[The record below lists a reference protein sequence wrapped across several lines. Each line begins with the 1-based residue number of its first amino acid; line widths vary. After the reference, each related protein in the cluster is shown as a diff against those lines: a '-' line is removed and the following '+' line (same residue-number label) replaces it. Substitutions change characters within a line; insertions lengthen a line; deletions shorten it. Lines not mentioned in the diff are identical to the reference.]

1 MKRYYVLSLS
11 LILVAV
17 LILWIGPL
25 NLLKEIGSANWLLLL
40 LAVIIH
46 LLGVGLRAFR
56 WGFII
61 NKPWDFKNNFVVKT
75 IGLFAGN
82 FSPVR
87 SAGEPVTA
95 LAGKKINEIEVSE
108 GLSAGL
114 TERFFDLV
122 IVGIFLIA
130 SSFLIPKIRFLSIIG
145 AILSLGMVALIYVVN
160 WRENSSI
167 MIYKKIHP
175 FLEKLPIKAEVIDNF
190 YNKAIKGLQG
200 MVEYTRSFTSFKN
213 MSIMIFLSIS
223 CWLIEC
229 LRLLVVFYAFDVEI
243 SLVSVIIIFLL
254 ANFIGV
260 VSALPGGIGSIELS
274 MTGLFVL
281 FGVSGDLAG
290 IIALT
295 DRLLSFWIVSFLG
308 LIFSSFYAH
317 EILDEIKKYTL
328 DSKGM
333 KKS

>member
-1 MKRYYVLSLS
+1 LKRYYVLSLS
-11 LILVAV
+11 LFLVIV

-61 NKPWDFKNNFVVKT
+61 NKPGDFKNNFVVKT

-95 LAGKKINEIEVSE
+95 LAGKKINNIEVSE

-130 SSFLIPKIRFLSIIG
+130 SSFLIPKIRLLSIIG
-145 AILSLGMVALIYVVN
+145 AILSLGMVTLIYVVN
-160 WRENSSI
+160 WKGSSI

-175 FLEKLPIKAEVIDNF
+175 FLEKLPLKAEVIDNF
-190 YNKAIKGLQG
+190 YNKAIEGLHG
-200 MVEYTRSFTSFKN
+200 MVEYTHSFTSFKN

-229 LRLLVVFYAFDVEI
+229 LRLLIVFYAFDVEI
-243 SLVSVIIIFLL
+243 SLVSVVIIFLL

-260 VSALPGGIGSIELS
+260 ISALPGGIGSIELS

-290 IIALT
+290 SIALT
-295 DRLLSFWIVSFLG
+295 DRLLSFWVVSAMG

-328 DSKGM
+328 DNEGG